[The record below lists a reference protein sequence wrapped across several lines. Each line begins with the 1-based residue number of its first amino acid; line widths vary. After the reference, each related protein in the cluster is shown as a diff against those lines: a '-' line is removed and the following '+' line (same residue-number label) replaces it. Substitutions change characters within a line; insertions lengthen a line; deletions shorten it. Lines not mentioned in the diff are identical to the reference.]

1 MSLKNM
7 FQMNQVLM
15 LLELTKTKFKKH
27 MDDMVDVRCL
37 MLATMTP
44 ELQKQDEDMVAY
56 EMIHNLKEIY
66 EEQARQERYETSK
79 AFFQCKMSEGS
90 PVGAHVIKM
99 MGYIQAL
106 EKLGFPLN
114 IELAIDVVLQ
124 SLPDNFNQF
133 VLNFNMN
140 ERNKTLPQLLGMLR
154 TAESNM
160 KRSGSKSILMV
171 HVAKGKGKKVV
182 KSKGIDRGGEYL
194 SQDFNELLKECG
206 IVSQLTPP
214 GTPQW
219 NGVSER
225 RNRTLLDMVRSMIS
239 HSDLPIS
246 FWGHALETAAFT
258 LNHVPS
264 KSVQKTPYEIWTG
277 KRPKTQPLR
286 RSTRE
291 RHEPKRYGFLVTTHG
306 DVILVDQDEPKTY
319 QEAVSSPDS
328 EKWLEAMRSEM
339 DSMSNNQVWTLVEP
353 PEGIKPIGCKW
364 VFKKKTDMDGNVQT
378 YKGRLVAKAAFD
390 DYEIWQMDVKTA
402 FLNGKLEEDVYMT
415 QPEGFVTL
423 ENAAKVCKLQRSIY
437 GLKQASRSWN
447 LRFNDAIK
455 EFGLIRNED
464 EPCVYKK
471 VSGSIISFLILYVDD
486 ILIIGNDIPT
496 LQSIKTWLS
505 SCFSMKDL
513 GDATYILGVKIYRDR
528 SRRLLGLSQ
537 STYIDK
543 VLKRFSMEESKRG
556 FLPMRHGISLSKEMC
571 PSSPQER
578 ERMSQIPYASAIG
591 SIMYAMIC
599 TRPDLSYAL
608 SMTSRY
614 QANPGEGHWIAV
626 KNILKY
632 LRRTKDVF
640 LVYGGEEQLS
650 IKGYTDASFQ
660 TDKDDSRSQSGFVFC
675 LNGGAVSWKS
685 SKQDTVADSTTEAEY
700 IAASEA
706 AKEAVW
712 IKKFVTELGVVPSIS
727 DAMELYCD
735 NNGAIAQAKEPRSHQ
750 RSKHI
755 LRRFHL
761 IREIL
766 DRGDVEICKVHTDD
780 NIVDPLTKPLTQQKH
795 DRHTESLGIRYVS
808 DWS

>member
-1 MSLKNM
+1 
-7 FQMNQVLM
+7 
-15 LLELTKTKFKKH
+15 
-27 MDDMVDVRCL
+27 
-37 MLATMTP
+37 
-44 ELQKQDEDMVAY
+44 
-56 EMIHNLKEIY
+56 MI
-66 EEQARQERYETSK
+66 
-79 AFFQCKMSEGS
+79 
-90 PVGAHVIKM
+90 
-99 MGYIQAL
+99 
-106 EKLGFPLN
+106 
-114 IELAIDVVLQ
+114 
-124 SLPDNFNQF
+124 
-133 VLNFNMN
+133 
-140 ERNKTLPQLLGMLR
+140 
-154 TAESNM
+154 
-160 KRSGSKSILMV
+160 KSIR
-171 HVAKGKGKKVV
+171 
-182 KSKGIDRGGEYL
+182 I
-194 SQDFNELLKECG
+194 LLA
-206 IVSQLTPP
+206 V
-214 GTPQW
+214 
-219 NGVSER
+219 
-225 RNRTLLDMVRSMIS
+225 
-239 HSDLPIS
+239 
-246 FWGHALETAAFT
+246 AAF
-258 LNHVPS
+258 H
-264 KSVQKTPYEIWTG
+264 
-277 KRPKTQPLR
+277 
-286 RSTRE
+286 
-291 RHEPKRYGFLVTTHG
+291 
-306 DVILVDQDEPKTY
+306 
-319 QEAVSSPDS
+319 
-328 EKWLEAMRSEM
+328 
-339 DSMSNNQVWTLVEP
+339 
-353 PEGIKPIGCKW
+353 
-364 VFKKKTDMDGNVQT
+364 
-378 YKGRLVAKAAFD
+378 

-415 QPEGFVTL
+415 QPEGFVTP
-423 ENAAKVCKLQRSIY
+423 EDARKDCKLQRSIY

-447 LRFNDAIK
+447 LRFNEAIQ
-455 EFGLIRNED
+455 EFGFIRNED

-471 VSGSIISFLILYVDD
+471 FSGSIVSFLVLYVDD

-513 GDATYILGVKIYRDR
+513 GVAAYILGVKIYRDR

-571 PSSPQER
+571 PSTPQER

-614 QANPGEGHWIAV
+614 QANPGEGHWTAV

-640 LVYGGEEQLS
+640 LVYGGEEELR
-650 IKGYTDASFQ
+650 IK
-660 TDKDDSRSQSGFVFC
+660 
-675 LNGGAVSWKS
+675 GAVSWKS

-712 IKKFVTELGVVPSIS
+712 IKKFITELGVIPSIA
-727 DAMELYCD
+727 DAVDLYCD

-761 IREIL
+761 IREII
-766 DRGDVEICKVHTDD
+766 DRGDVEICKVNTDD
-780 NIVDPLTKPLTQQKH
+780 NIADPLTKPLAQQKH